1 MQSFNEWLYLRDKV
15 YYESF
20 IFLEQGGPTV
30 APKVVEIPE
39 GSGRLFWQID
49 DPDNPGKKVNI
60 LTTSPNAQERALE
73 LIQRNKEMG
82 RNAPAGAAPAPGAP
96 PAGTSPIGTPP
107 TGVPP
112 AGAPPAVDDMD
123 ASYINPRKIDA
134 RNVQVGNYKM
144 QLSARNMMI
153 KQMIAEKKNT
163 SVSSI
168 TDKLADDQLA
178 YMANEEDE
186 KEFMRMDGTKV
197 DLKKIQ
203 QAFVDRYGYNK
214 EMQLFNG
221 ATQENIRLSPKNWTG
236 ITIKAGK
243 LSPRQPAPKGATIIP
258 YGSTGK
264 PVEPTAK
271 DIKAEKEEAD
281 RNKLVL
287 QNAYGNDPTKWQ
299 KSAQVAAGL
308 TKDPQLNQASV
319 YFMNFFKQNG
329 EDYRQWN
336 PKQQE
341 VAGIDPNIPYYSV
354 KQSKQQNVFA
364 IFSDTT
370 DTDEKNNLLSQYIKS
385 KNGLMNLEDQ
395 DIFYIAY
402 GIRGDIF
409 DKSFLSP
416 QEAKKLLNRK
426 DLTKDT
432 KFYLNEIGGLK
443 QQQPPAANKEPAAQ
457 TPNDQKENQALGGTG
472 SVRQIALIQDESKR
486 NEELKKYIASKG
498 GLDKLDTEDIDNLV
512 ASIAGFGDYSDDNIK
527 SGQTKLKRLDK
538 SFLNSQQAQELLKR
552 GNLDE
557 FTRKNLKTFISGQNT
572 QQQPPA
578 TNKEPAAQN
587 LPPAEKTKRQDEILK
602 ELTDIDQQLEEVSDL
617 LILLNSMEATDE
629 NIQKIYNNNKAAFDD
644 YADRKK
650 IDKNMS
656 AIVSK
661 LVQDQDS
668 LEERRKTLED
678 EAEKLDKQ

>member
-1 MQSFNEWLYLRDKV
+1 MRSFNEWLYLRDKV

-20 IFLEQGGPTV
+20 IFLEQGGPSV

-49 DPDNPGKKVNI
+49 DPDNPGKKVHI

-73 LIQRNKEMG
+73 LIQRNKEMAKT
-82 RNAPAGAAPAPGAP
+82 APAGAAPAPGAP
-96 PAGTSPIGTPP
+96 PAGTPPAGTPP
-107 TGVPP
+107 V
-112 AGAPPAVDDMD
+112 GAPPVDNDMD
-123 ASYINPRKIDA
+123 ASYINPKKIDA
-134 RNVQVGNYKM
+134 RNVQVGSYKM
-144 QLSARNMMI
+144 QLSVRNMMI
-153 KQMIAEKKNT
+153 KRMIAEKKNT

-168 TDKLADDQLA
+168 TDKIADEQLA

-186 KEFMRMDGTKV
+186 KEFMQMDGTKV

-221 ATQENIRLSPKNWTG
+221 ATQENIRLSPKNWAG

-258 YGSTGK
+258 YGATGK
-264 PVEPTAK
+264 PVTLTPKE
-271 DIKAEKEEAD
+271 IEAEKDEAN
-281 RNKLVL
+281 RNKLIL
-287 QNAYGNDPTKWQ
+287 QGAYGEDSTKWQ

-308 TKDPQLNQASV
+308 IKNPLLNQASV

-341 VAGIDPNIPYYSV
+341 AAGIDLNIPYYSV
-354 KQSKQQNVFA
+354 EQSKQQNVFA

-370 DTDEKNNLLSQYIKS
+370 DTNEKNNLLSQYIKS
-385 KNGLMNLEDQ
+385 KNGLMNLKDQ

-402 GIRGDIF
+402 GIRDNIF

-416 QEAKKLLNRK
+416 EEAKNLLNRD

-432 KFYLNEIGGLK
+432 KFYLNEIVKIK
-443 QQQPPAANKEPAAQ
+443 QQQPPAAQ
-457 TPNDQKENQALGGTG
+457 TPNGQENQALGGTG
-472 SVRQIALIQDESKR
+472 SVRQIALIQDENRR
-486 NEELKKYIASKG
+486 NEELKKYINSKG
-498 GLDKLDTEDIDNLV
+498 GLNKLDSADVDNLV
-512 ASIAGFGDYSDDNIK
+512 ASIAGFGDYSDDNLK
-527 SGQTKLKRLDK
+527 SGSSKLKRLDK
-538 SFLNSQQAQELLKR
+538 SFLNSQQAQELLTR
-552 GNLDE
+552 NDLDDGAKE
-557 FTRKNLKTFISGQNT
+557 ILNKFIKGQNT
-572 QQQPPA
+572 QQQQQQQQQQQ
-578 TNKEPAAQN
+578 PAAN
-587 LPPAEKTKRQDEILK
+587 KSADEKAKRQQEIVN
-602 ELTDIDQQLEEVSDL
+602 ELDDVDKQLEEVSDL
-617 LILLNSMEATDE
+617 LILLNSMEATEE
-629 NIQKIYNNNKAAFDD
+629 NIQKIYNNNKDTFDD

-656 AIVSK
+656 AITSK

-678 EAEKLDKQ
+678 EARKLEKQ